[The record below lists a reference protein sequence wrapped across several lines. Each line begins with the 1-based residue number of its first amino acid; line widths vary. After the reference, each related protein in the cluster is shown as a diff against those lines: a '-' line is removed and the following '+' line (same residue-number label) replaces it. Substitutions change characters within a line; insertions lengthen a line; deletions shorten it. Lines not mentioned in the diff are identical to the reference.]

1 MRTIRF
7 LAYRKLP
14 FELGP
19 LPPSQPDCC
28 ILSKLA
34 ELRSAQSSKGKRP
47 SKRNRFRAQRD
58 QSDSA
63 TENSKDAT
71 GVDGPE
77 PAAESAST
85 TITRSMPR
93 LLSALTSDR
102 KLTSSSC
109 LSTTLATAMSTST
122 ISMLMT
128 PSTASMTSASMSTN
142 TTTTTTTTT
151 DDESLNG
158 RRKSRQNSLNSKHSL
173 TDTFP
178 PSIPN
183 KKKTILLDAFGQP
196 RKSPREHASTLA
208 ILSTIVQQRRK
219 HFKELNGGVSPEKIA
234 NFANGMAEMTDD
246 DDSNDDSCATKNT
259 ENGDNFDV
267 DSQGSD
273 SMGKLDKQ
281 IGKIDDA
288 VNSSEGESTINPPE
302 QSGHKFLLRKGIR
315 RQASERSITSK
326 RPTASAS
333 TAKASASIA
342 DDGEDDESS
351 QKEFKYPKMP
361 VDDYVDP
368 NVVAQQLDDLLNKCY
383 EHATAD
389 LEEFPSECTD
399 TIDTSDLVLVNT
411 PKDFIEIVST
421 VKEGPLS
428 YRSMVNAN
436 KKSGLSLFMTRGKKR
451 RNNKTGWPSVPK
463 RKQLLKR
470 EKMDGHVT
478 EDGGAMSNT
487 EEDDTM
493 ATMPGGESGDVD
505 RIDISTH
512 LLQNK
517 SDEFF
522 IQSRQNIKQE
532 NDSMDEDT
540 VANGE
545 KDGYEEYED
554 DDDDGVEPFL
564 NENDNAINN
573 IFATSSSEKAENS
586 DIFTVSSDS
595 LDTTD
600 LTANGGEAIKHKAT
614 AQTETPKVD
623 DESTNETDDSSS
635 DATTITDIVQK
646 KVTPTKQ
653 SNSIGGGIGTFS
665 VCKMETR
672 AKGDRNILPK
682 FNHRFTLQPV
692 VCVKKICEKDYYR
705 RTYNRSSSTSPQKT
719 KESSPIKQNATGMST
734 ATTSRAIATPT
745 ALATHRNSSS
755 PKTKVSPRKLR
766 KPRGQYYKER

>member
-1 MRTIRF
+1 M
-7 LAYRKLP
+7 
-14 FELGP
+14 
-19 LPPSQPDCC
+19 
-28 ILSKLA
+28 SKLN
-34 ELRSAQSSKGKRP
+34 ELRSAQCSKGKRP
-47 SKRNRFRAQRD
+47 SKRNRFRGQRD

-71 GVDGPE
+71 GVDVQE
-77 PAAESAST
+77 QATETAST

-102 KLTSSSC
+102 KLTSSSFLPAPS
-109 LSTTLATAMSTST
+109 LSDGSSTSLGGGNLT
-122 ISMLMT
+122 TAI
-128 PSTASMTSASMSTN
+128 STATLQTMLFMTTTTTSSMASASVMTN
-142 TTTTTTTTT
+142 TTTTTTTTTNTT

-158 RRKSRQNSLNSKHSL
+158 RRKSRQNSSNSKHSL
-173 TDTFP
+173 SDTFP
-178 PSIPN
+178 ASISN
-183 KKKTILLDAFGQP
+183 KKKTVLLDAFGQP

-219 HFKELNGGVSPEKIA
+219 RFKELNGGISPEKLS
-234 NFANGMAEMTDD
+234 NFAQNGLAEMTDD

-259 ENGDNFDV
+259 ENGDNFDL

-281 IGKIDDA
+281 IGKLDEV

-302 QSGHKFLLRKGIR
+302 HQGHKFLLRKGMR
-315 RQASERSITSK
+315 RQASERSISGDPSK
-326 RPTASAS
+326 IPIPLASTTRASAS
-333 TAKASASIA
+333 MA

-368 NVVAQQLDDLLNKCY
+368 NVVAKQLDELLNKCY
-383 EHATAD
+383 EHVTND
-389 LEEFPSECTD
+389 LEDFPSSCTD
-399 TIDTSDLVLVNT
+399 TIDTTDLVLVNT

-421 VKEGPLS
+421 VKEGPLT

-436 KKSGLSLFMTRGKKR
+436 KKSGLSLFMSRGKKR

-463 RKQLLKR
+463 RKQMFKR
-470 EKMDGHVT
+470 EKIDGHAS

-487 EEDDTM
+487 EDDDTM
-493 ATMPGGESGDVD
+493 ATAPGGESGDVD

-540 VANGE
+540 VANGD

-600 LTANGGEAIKHKAT
+600 LTANGSDVIKRKT
-614 AQTETPKVD
+614 TPQNVTPKVE
-623 DESTNETDDSSS
+623 DESTNETDDEESS
-635 DATTITDIVQK
+635 DATTINDFIQK

-653 SNSIGGGIGTFS
+653 SNSVRAGVGTFS

-682 FNHRFTLQPV
+682 YNHRFTLQPV

-719 KESSPIKQNATGMST
+719 KDSSPNKQTVSGMST
-734 ATTSRAIATPT
+734 ATTSKTMASPT
-745 ALATHRNSSS
+745 SLATNRNSSS